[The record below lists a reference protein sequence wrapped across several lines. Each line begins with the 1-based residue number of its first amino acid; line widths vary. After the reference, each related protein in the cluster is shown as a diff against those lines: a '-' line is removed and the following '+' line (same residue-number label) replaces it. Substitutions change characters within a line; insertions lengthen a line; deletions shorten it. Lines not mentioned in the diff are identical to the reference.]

1 MAVVVEVDLDR
12 EVLVVVMVDLEREV
26 LVVLVVMFGYIY
38 FILFDKPMALLCIR
52 YVPEKHFCHMLFV
65 LENDIINEEN
75 IIKVCMPVWVLAQV
89 IMLEVT

>member
-1 MAVVVEVDLDR
+1 
-12 EVLVVVMVDLEREV
+12 
-26 LVVLVVMFGYIY
+26 
-38 FILFDKPMALLCIR
+38 
-52 YVPEKHFCHMLFV
+52 MLFV